1 MDIAAI
7 LQSNA
12 LFKRLHPD
20 PLAAIASVGKLR
32 ELPGGTCLM
41 EEGDASDS
49 LYIVVSGR
57 VRTTSSV
64 SPDPIDIGRNEFIGE
79 VGVAANMPRMRTAHA
94 VRDSMVIEL
103 PALDM
108 LAALQPYP
116 GALFFIMQA
125 VLRRMHRY
133 LHGRH
138 GPENSPLTTLSVLE
152 LFPGTGEKEFTRRL
166 VDALSERHE
175 VCVIGP
181 EEVDR
186 ALGPGAS
193 ETKFSDAEPNR
204 RLVRW
209 VAEQEQKSDIVVF
222 QAGRTPNEW
231 WNRCLRQ
238 ADAVLLL
245 GEASNPRVSND
256 MRQRLDEAPRLPTR
270 ELVLRRRPQDR
281 VGDVL
286 GLKTTVGTATH
297 HYWASGTDTEV
308 AALVRRLTGHGIGVV
323 LGGGGARGFAHI
335 GLARALAELNI
346 PIDLLGGSSMGA
358 FIAALWARGLTP
370 REMVSVCRDLFVD
383 HNPLSDFTLPRV
395 SLIRG
400 KRFFAA
406 MRELFGDQRIEDLW
420 RPYYCVSTN
429 LTEGNQHVHT
439 DGDLATWLAASMC
452 IPGVAPP
459 VGWRGNLHADGG
471 IVNNLPTDV
480 MHSRGRG
487 PVLACSVNT
496 AGTVHCQG
504 FEGPDTAVLYNWPL
518 DTPRPTLFEIL
529 TRTSTLTSE
538 SGMARRESLA
548 DVHIRMPVPKVR
560 MFEWQHIDELVRV
573 GYEHAMGVLL
583 EQRAILLSPAV
594 SLLEKKPA
602 AQ

>member
-1 MDIAAI
+1 MDIAAF
-7 LQSNA
+7 LQTNA
-12 LFKRLHPD
+12 LFKRLHPE
-20 PLAAIASVGKLR
+20 PLAAIASICRVR

-41 EEGDASDS
+41 EEGEPSDA
-49 LYIVVSGR
+49 LYVVVSGR
-57 VRTTSSV
+57 IRTTSSV

-94 VRDSMVIEL
+94 VRDSMVLEL

-108 LAALQPYP
+108 LEALQPYP
-116 GALFFIMQA
+116 GALFIIMQA

-133 LHGRH
+133 MLVHH
-138 GPENSPLTTLSVLE
+138 GPENSPITTLSVLE
-152 LFPGTGEKEFTRRL
+152 LFPGTGEKEFSRRL

-186 ALGPGAS
+186 ALGAGAS
-193 ETKFSDAEPNR
+193 ETTFDDAENNR

-209 VAEQEQKSDIVVF
+209 VAEQEQIHDIVVF
-222 QAGRTPNEW
+222 QAGRIPNEW

-238 ADAVLLL
+238 ADALLLL
-245 GEASNPRVSND
+245 GEAANPRASGD
-256 MRQRLDEAPRLPTR
+256 MLKRLAEVPPLPTR
-270 ELVLRRRPQDR
+270 ELVLRRRPQDD

-286 GLKTTVGTATH
+286 ALKQAIGASTH
-297 HYWASGTDTEV
+297 HYWASGSDTEV
-308 AALVRRLTGHGIGVV
+308 SAIVRRLTGHGIGVV

-335 GLARALAELNI
+335 GLARALTELHI

-358 FIAALWARGLTP
+358 FVAALWARGLTA
-370 REMVSVCRDLFVD
+370 REMVSICRDTFVD
-383 HNPLSDFTLPRV
+383 HNLLSDFTLPRV

-400 KRFFAA
+400 KRFFGG
-406 MRELFGDQRIEDLW
+406 MRELFGNQRIEDLW

-429 LTEGNQHVHT
+429 LTEGTQYVHT

-459 VGWRGNLHADGG
+459 VGWKGNLHADGG

-496 AGTVHCQG
+496 TGTVHCHG
-504 FEGPDTAVLYNWPL
+504 FEGPDTGVLYNWPL

-538 SGMARRESLA
+538 SGMRRREQLA
-548 DVHIRMPVPKVR
+548 DVHIRLPVPQVR
-560 MFEWQHIDELVRV
+560 MFEWQYIDELVRV
-573 GYEHAMGVLL
+573 GYEHAMEVLL

-594 SLLEKKPA
+594 NLLEKKTPD
-602 AQ
+602 Q